1 MQLAK
6 KRPIFIRTLTLCAML
21 FLIPLTTVAQPVSI
35 PDANLRKVIN
45 ETLGNRAPNAP
56 ITVEDMRALRELRIE
71 NRDIQNLKGLEAA
84 THLEFLWINGNSI
97 SDLSPLAGLI
107 KLRDVNIRR
116 NNISDISPLSGLIS
130 LRWLDVSANQ
140 IVDISPVERLT
151 NLRGISVSE
160 NNVTD
165 LSPLASLIR
174 LEWVEVS
181 ENPFAD
187 LTPLSGLI
195 NLKDFKSWGT
205 LILNLG
211 ALAELPK
218 LWRIDICGGE
228 LSDISA
234 LGRITDLRDL
244 YLAGNAIS
252 DISALA
258 NLKKLTRLNLKH
270 NEVSDLSPLVGL
282 KGLTWIDLRDNNISD
297 VSPLETVDNL
307 TWVDLADNRITDV
320 SALSSLQRLTWMSL
334 GGNTITDV
342 STLERFSATT
352 SILYSDVVSAPMPP
366 AGPKIEGPWLWAV
379 VPGGSV
385 GDTDLLSE
393 ASGGAATE
401 VKVSTFGAKKGKAVG
416 DKKWSEWTAH
426 TLLPTSNNNIDEMA
440 ADLGWDIR
448 GAGYRHVVYGCVTLN
463 APRKQ
468 DTIMLVGSN
477 DGVKVWL
484 NGEEVYYNPVIRW
497 ADDYQDAFPVTLKQ
511 GDNVLLVA
519 IDNRHNDGGFSGF
532 FGFAE
537 DADYTVN
544 PLDKEIEIEVPAY
557 DVNEDGITDIFDLIL
572 VGQDLGDENAANART
587 DVNGDGK
594 RDIRDLVLVA
604 SHLGNLSGI
613 AAAPTMFAI
622 GNMGLD
628 PAMIRAWI
636 AQAEIEDDG
645 SLAFEQG
652 IATLQQLLALL
663 VPERTALLP
672 NYPNPFNPE
681 TWIPYQLAESAEVR
695 LRIYAMNGALVRT
708 LDIGHRA
715 AGSYQDRSRAAY
727 WDGKNGAGEPVA
739 SGVYFYTL
747 TVGDFK
753 ATRKMIIRK

>member
-6 KRPIFIRTLTLCAML
+6 KRPIFISTLTLYAVL
-21 FLIPLTTVAQPVSI
+21 FLIPLTTVAQIVSI
-35 PDANLRKVIN
+35 PDANLRNAINKALDKVP
-45 ETLGNRAPNAP
+45 TAQ
-56 ITVEDMRALRELRIE
+56 ITVEDMQALRELRIE

-84 THLEFLWINGNSI
+84 IHLEFLWINGNSI

-107 KLRDVNIRR
+107 KLRDVNIRH

-130 LRWLDVSANQ
+130 LRWLDISANQ
-140 IVDISPVERLT
+140 IVDIAPVAGLT

-160 NNVTD
+160 NHVTD
-165 LSPLASLIR
+165 LSPLASLIK
-174 LEWVEVS
+174 LEWVGVD

-187 LTPLSGLI
+187 LTPLSELI

-205 LILNLG
+205 PIFNLG

-234 LGRITDLRDL
+234 LGRITDLRVL
-244 YLAGNAIS
+244 YLAGNDIS

-270 NEVSDLSPLVGL
+270 NAVSDLSPLAGL

-297 VSPLETVDNL
+297 VSPLGTVDNL

-320 SALSSLQRLTWMSL
+320 SVLSSLQRLTWLSL

-352 SILYSDVVSAPMPP
+352 SILYSDVISSPMPP

-379 VPGGSV
+379 VPGTGV
-385 GDTDLLSE
+385 GDTDLLSK
-393 ASGGAATE
+393 ASSGAATE
-401 VKVSTFGAKKGKAVG
+401 VKVSTFGAKEGKAVG
-416 DKKWSEWTAH
+416 DRKWSEWTAH
-426 TLLPTSNNNIDEMA
+426 TLSPTSTNNIGEMA
-440 ADLGWDIR
+440 ADLGWDI
-448 GAGYRHVVYGCVTLN
+448 GAAGYDKHVVYGCVTLN
-463 APRKQ
+463 APRQQ
-468 DTIMLVGSN
+468 DTTMLVGSN
-477 DGVKVWL
+477 DGIKVWL
-484 NGEEVYYNPVIRW
+484 NGELVHYNPVIRY

-511 GDNVLLVA
+511 DDNVLLVA
-519 IDNRHNDGGFSGF
+519 IDNRNNDGGFSGF

-544 PLDKEIEIEVPAY
+544 HPDKKIEIDVPAH
-557 DVNEDGITDIFDLIL
+557 DVNEDGITDLFDLIL
-572 VGQDLGDENAANART
+572 VGQDFGNENAVNART
-587 DVNGDGK
+587 DVNGDG
-594 RDIRDLVLVA
+594 IVNIQDLVLVA
-604 SHLGNLSGI
+604 SHLGDLSGI
-613 AAAPTMFAI
+613 AAAPATLAI
-622 GNMGLD
+622 GNMALD
-628 PAMIRAWI
+628 PVMIQAWI

-645 SLAFEQG
+645 SLTFQRG
-652 IATLQQLLALL
+652 IANLQQLLAVL
-663 VPERTALLP
+663 VPESTALLP

-681 TWIPYQLAESAEVR
+681 TWIPYQLAEAAEVR
-695 LRIYAMNGALVRT
+695 LCIYATNGALVRT
-708 LDIGHRA
+708 LDLGHQQ
-715 AGSYQDRSRAAY
+715 AGTYQSRSQAAY
-727 WDGKNGAGEPVA
+727 WDGHNEVGEPVA

-747 TVGDFK
+747 TAGDFT
-753 ATRKMIIRK
+753 ATRKMLIRK

>member
-6 KRPIFIRTLTLCAML
+6 KRHIFITTLTLYAVL
-21 FLIPLTTVAQPVSI
+21 FLIPLTTVAQTVSI

-45 ETLGNRAPNAP
+45 ETLGNRAPNAS
-56 ITVEDMRALRELRIE
+56 ITVEDIRALRELRAE
-71 NRDIQNLKGLEAA
+71 NRGIQNLEGLEAA
-84 THLEFLWINGNSI
+84 TNLEFLRISHNSI

-107 KLRDVNIRR
+107 KLHDVNI
-116 NNISDISPLSGLIS
+116 NVNEVSDISPLSGLIS
-130 LRWLDVSANQ
+130 LTWLGLSGNHISDL
-140 IVDISPVERLT
+140 SPVAELT
-151 NLRGISVSE
+151 NLRGISIDGNV
-160 NNVTD
+160 VTD
-165 LSPLASLIR
+165 LSPLASLIK
-174 LEWVEVS
+174 LERVDA
-181 ENPFAD
+181 NDIPFAD
-187 LTPLSGLI
+187 LTSFSELI
-195 NLKDFKSWGT
+195 NLQSFRSWGT
-205 LILNLG
+205 PIHNLG

-218 LWRIDICGGE
+218 LAEINICGGE

-234 LGRITDLRDL
+234 LQGLTSLRNL
-244 YLAGNAIS
+244 YLARNAIS

-258 NLKKLTRLNLKH
+258 HLKGLTHLSLVH
-270 NEVSDLSPLVGL
+270 NDISDLSPLAKL
-282 KGLTWIDLRDNNISD
+282 KGLTWIELRDNNISD
-297 VSPLETVDNL
+297 VSPLGTMDNL
-307 TWVDLADNRITDV
+307 TWIDLADNRITDV
-320 SALSSLQRLTWMSL
+320 TALSSLQHLTWLSL

-352 SILYSDVVSAPMPP
+352 TILYSDVVSAPIPP

-379 VPGGSV
+379 VPGTGV

-401 VKVSTFGAKKGKAVG
+401 VKVSTFGAKEGKAVG

-426 TLLPTSNNNIDEMA
+426 TLLSTSTNNIDEMA
-440 ADLGWDIR
+440 ADLGWDLG
-448 GAGYRHVVYGCVTLN
+448 GAGYQHVVYGCVTLD

-468 DTIMLVGSN
+468 DTTMLVGSN

-497 ADDYQDAFPVTLKQ
+497 ADDYQEAFPVTLKQ
-511 GDNVLLVA
+511 GPNVLLVA
-519 IDNRHNDGGFSGF
+519 IDNRNNDGGFSGF

-544 PLDKEIEIEVPAY
+544 HPDKEIEIEVPAY

-594 RDIRDLVLVA
+594 RDIQDLVLVA
-604 SHLGNLSGI
+604 SHLGELSGI
-613 AAAPTMFAI
+613 AAAPATFAI
-622 GNMGLD
+622 DNRGLD
-628 PAMIRAWI
+628 PAMLRAWI

-652 IATLQQLLALL
+652 IANLQQLLALL

-747 TVGDFK
+747 TVGDFN